1 MKKTINIL
9 SIAICLSLLL
19 IAPVIAQKQTDPN
32 SLLWEISGNGLAK
45 PSFIYGTV
53 HMICAADFSINDK
66 TKKALNNAD
75 QLVLELNLNDPKEMK
90 EMEQL
95 MTSEIPLSKK
105 LSSHQFEQVD
115 SVLMLK
121 TGISLKRL
129 DQFALS
135 AVYSFV
141 ITKTLP
147 CPEIKSYE
155 MEFLTLAKE
164 HNKSID
170 GLETVKDQVYSLGK
184 AYTDKEMVEQIIA
197 FDDYKAVFED
207 VVAAYKN
214 EDLNRLNLLIKDKKF
229 GASPE
234 SNKWMLEIR
243 NANWVKKMPG
253 MMKDK
258 SCFFAV
264 GAAHL
269 GGDDGLIQ
277 SLRNVGYQVKPII
290 K

>member
-1 MKKTINIL
+1 MKKTLNIL
-9 SIAICLSLLL
+9 SIAICFSLFL
-19 IAPVIAQKQTDPN
+19 IAPVTAQKQTDLN
-32 SLLWEISGNGLAK
+32 SLLWEISGNGLDK

-53 HMICAADFSINDK
+53 HMMCAADFSINDK
-66 TKKALNNAD
+66 TKNALNNAD

-90 EMEQL
+90 EMEKL
-95 MTSEIPLSKK
+95 MTSEIPLSNK
-105 LSSHQFEQVD
+105 LNPRQFEQVD
-115 SVLMLK
+115 SVLTLK
-121 TGISLKRL
+121 TGISLKKL

-141 ITKTLP
+141 ITKTSP

-164 HNKSID
+164 RNKSID
-170 GLETVKDQVYSLGK
+170 GLETVQDQVHSLEKSYS
-184 AYTDKEMVEQIIA
+184 DKEMVEQIIA
-197 FDDYKAVFED
+197 FDDYKAVFKE
-207 VVAAYKN
+207 VVDAYKN

-269 GGDDGLIQ
+269 GGDEGLIQ
-277 SLRNVGYQVKPII
+277 SLRNAGYQVKPII

>member
-1 MKKTINIL
+1 MKKT
-9 SIAICLSLLL
+9 LSLLSMAICFSL
-19 IAPVIAQKQTDPN
+19 SSLSPTKAQKQNDPN

-45 PSFIYGTV
+45 PSFIYGTL
-53 HMICAADFSINDK
+53 HMMCAADFSINDK
-66 TKKALNNAD
+66 TKMALNNAD

-90 EMEQL
+90 EMEEQ
-95 MTSEIPLSKK
+95 MTSKIPLSKR
-105 LSSHQFEQVD
+105 LSAHQFKQVD
-115 SVLMLK
+115 SVLTLK
-121 TGISLKRL
+121 TGVSLKKL

-135 AVYSFV
+135 TVYSFA

-164 HNKSID
+164 RNKSVD
-170 GLETVKDQVYSLGK
+170 GLETVKDQVNSLEK
-184 AYTDKEMVEQIIA
+184 SYTDNEIVEQIIA
-197 FDDYKAVFED
+197 FDDYKSVFQD
-207 VVAAYKN
+207 VVEAYKN
-214 EDLNRLNLLIKDKKF
+214 EDLNRLNSLIKDKKF

-253 MMKDK
+253 MMKAK

-277 SLRNVGYQVKPII
+277 SLRNAGYQVKPIT

>member
-1 MKKTINIL
+1 M
-9 SIAICLSLLL
+9 AICFSLSSLSP
-19 IAPVIAQKQTDPN
+19 AKAQKQNDPN

-45 PSFIYGTV
+45 PSFIYGTL
-53 HMICAADFSINDK
+53 HMMCAADFSINDK
-66 TKKALNNAD
+66 TKMALNNAD

-90 EMEQL
+90 EMERL

-121 TGISLKRL
+121 TGVSLKKL

-135 AVYSFV
+135 AVYSFA

-164 HNKSID
+164 RNKPID
-170 GLETVKDQVYSLGK
+170 GLEIVKDQIHFFEKS
-184 AYTDKEMVEQIIA
+184 YTDKEMVEQIIA
-197 FDDYKAVFED
+197 FDDYKSVFEE
-207 VVAAYKN
+207 VVKAYKN
-214 EDLNRLNLLIKDKKF
+214 EDLNQLNLLIKDKKF
-229 GASPE
+229 GATPE

-253 MMKDK
+253 MMKQK
-258 SCFFAV
+258 TCFFAV

-269 GGDDGLIQ
+269 GGSDGLIQ
-277 SLRNVGYQVKPII
+277 SLRNAGYQVKPII